1 MYFKR
6 SGKVPD
12 KSKLLAVFLILPIL
26 LGGCQLREPMS
37 SQSTEMSFSSEFSQD
52 SSVSSE
58 ISQISQS
65 SQTLQTSQVSQS
77 SETSE
82 STDNTHVPDT
92 SEPSSRDETSD
103 NSGSSENVS
112 DPESTDSSE
121 STTETSETD
130 SSEEVSSDTSTT
142 GSSSGSVSS
151 AESSREPES
160 TTEPPVSSSSSSA
173 EPPIEVII
181 PDIVVPTSPGTQ
193 TAMGQTGAVDYS
205 NASQGYISARY
216 TGGSAKVKLR
226 ISANGGEY
234 NHDVDPGGAT
244 EYYPLSFGSGSYT
257 VILFEQIPST
267 GKYALVTQADFNV
280 SLNSELSPFL
290 CPNRYVDY
298 SRSSDAVYKAAE
310 LCAGKTSA
318 IDKISAVFTWVADNI
333 SYDYDLAATVTSGY
347 VPNPDRTLSRR
358 TGICFDY
365 ASLICAMMRSQS
377 IPTRLVIGNASPDI
391 YHAWNEVYT
400 EETGWITPELLLK
413 SAGYNILDATFY
425 SSSPDKAQ
433 IAEYISNGANY
444 TVKYY
449 Y

>member
-6 SGKVPD
+6 SGKAPD
-12 KSKLLAVFLILPIL
+12 KLRLLAALLLLPIL
-26 LGGCQLREPMS
+26 LGGCQLREPVSGS
-37 SQSTEMSFSSEFSQD
+37 SNTADMSFSSEFSQSTSLD
-52 SSVSSE
+52 N
-58 ISQISQS
+58 SQFS
-65 SQTLQTSQVSQS
+65 QTSQVSQTSHS
-77 SETSE
+77 SHTSQTQTSSVV
-82 STDNTHVPDT
+82 STDNTHVPET
-92 SEPSSRDETSD
+92 SEPSSTGDTSD
-103 NSGSSENVS
+103 NSGYSDSVS
-112 DPESTDSSE
+112 GTPESTDSSE
-121 STTETSETD
+121 STSSSESASETSEVSETSEAS
-130 SSEEVSSDTSTT
+130 SSESGSSEPVSSS
-142 GSSSGSVSS
+142 
-151 AESSREPES
+151 EPS
-160 TTEPPVSSSSSSA
+160 VSSSSSSVEP
-173 EPPIEVII
+173 EPPAEVII
-181 PDIVVPTSPGTQ
+181 PNIVSPSSPGSQ
-193 TAMGQTGAVDYS
+193 TAAGQAGTVDYS

-267 GKYALVTQADFNV
+267 GKYALVAQTEFGV
-280 SLNSELSPFL
+280 TLNSELSPFL
-290 CPNRYVDY
+290 CPNRYVNY
-298 SRSSDAVYKAAE
+298 GQNSDAVYKAAE

-318 IDKISAVFTWVADNI
+318 IDKIAAVFTWVADNV
-333 SYDYDLAATVTSGY
+333 SYDYGLAATVTSGY
-347 VPNPDRTLSRR
+347 VPDPDRTLSRR

-365 ASLICAMMRSQS
+365 ASLVCAMLRSQS

-400 EETGWITPELLLK
+400 DETGWITPELMLK
-413 SAGYNILDATFY
+413 NAGYNILDATFY

-433 IAEYISNGANY
+433 IAAYISNDANY